1 MTVLIVD
8 DDPVSRRLLV
18 MTLERRKHQ
27 VAAVATADEAIEWL
41 KSEAGAT
48 LVVTD
53 LDLPGRM
60 SGLKFFSFLR
70 ANARWRNLPVI
81 VCTGLTDES
90 TVQDAIQ
97 RGVRHYLV
105 KPIKPAI
112 LLEKVEE
119 ILARTVPV
127 IEPRFDAMAR
137 LEVSEVEYK
146 YLVEDCSEYMVSL
159 KELMDEARKGDA
171 LLDAMVHARHVRE
184 PAALLGAGRLVSAVD
199 ALEEATNTQQ
209 RDQAF
214 GLISQEIDI
223 LCEALAPL
231 KRPGQEKRAS

>member
-48 LVVTD
+48 LVITD

-70 ANARWRNLPVI
+70 ANARWRNMPVI
-81 VCTGLTDES
+81 VCTGLSDDA
-90 TVQDAIQ
+90 TVQDAIG

-105 KPIKPAI
+105 KPIKPAV
-112 LLEKVEE
+112 LVEKVEE

-146 YLVEDCSEYMVSL
+146 YLVEDCSDYMVAL
-159 KELMDEARKGDA
+159 KEQMDTARKSEA
-171 LLDAMVHARHVRE
+171 LIEATVHARHVRE

-199 ALEEATNTQQ
+199 ALEEATNAQQ

>member
-1 MTVLIVD
+1 MTVLVVD

-18 MTLERRKHQ
+18 MTLERRKHA

-48 LVVTD
+48 LVITD

-70 ANARWRNLPVI
+70 ANARWRNMPVI
-81 VCTGLTDES
+81 VCTGLTDEA
-90 TVQDAIQ
+90 TVQDAIG

-105 KPIKPAI
+105 KPIKPAV
-112 LLEKVEE
+112 LLAKVEE

-127 IEPRFDAMAR
+127 LEPRFDAMAR
-137 LEVSEVEYK
+137 LEVSEIEYK
-146 YLVEDCSEYMVSL
+146 YLVEDSSEYLASL
-159 KELMDEARKGDA
+159 KERMDEARKTDA
-171 LLDAMVHARHVRE
+171 LVDAMGHARHARE

-199 ALEEATNTQQ
+199 ALEEASNTQQ

-223 LCEALAPL
+223 LCEALVPL